1 MFRLAATAK
10 KASGGFYILLQR
22 FAPSVAR
29 AVRPDRNGMVM
40 HQTYVWSRAIMWI
53 IIATIVLSVVWA
65 CFARMD
71 EVIHAKGKLQPRGSV
86 QEVQSPVGGVIE
98 QVMVKEGSAV
108 TKGQPLLRLDRK
120 VAEVEVNSLTDQLQS
135 LQAERDFYEAA
146 LSGQVQTAAPEG
158 LSSAVANLAK
168 DRAALV
174 AEDQLLRAIID
185 ASSIDGV
192 LNADQKALLSTELLN
207 YEEKLNATR
216 QQLEQAREIEER
228 TREIWTRFR
237 GLAEKKVAS
246 VVETMAKEVQHIE
259 AFAKVKDLEGQE
271 ENLTTQFRM
280 NARTRLGE
288 NTKRLAQ
295 TEAEL
300 GRAKLANLQRL
311 AEVESRL
318 AAAKESLTYHTID
331 SPANGVVFELISST
345 PGTVVGA
352 KDIVLK
358 IVPSE
363 ELIAK
368 IEITNRDIGF
378 IRTGMAAEVE
388 VDSFPKME
396 FGYID
401 GEVFF
406 VGSDALPPTEV
417 TPVYTF
423 PAKVSLMQQY
433 LEVGDKQISLQ
444 SGMSV
449 SVNLKVRDRRV
460 ITFFLDS
467 LMGPVDR
474 MREVR

>member
-1 MFRLAATAK
+1 MGRLAATAK
-10 KASGGFYILLQR
+10 KASGGFSTLLHR

-29 AVRPDRNGMVM
+29 AVRPDPHGMVM

-86 QEVQSPVGGVIE
+86 QDIQSPVGGVIE
-98 QVMVKEGSAV
+98 EVMVKEGSTV
-108 TKGQPLLRLDRK
+108 VVGQPLIRLDPK
-120 VAEVEVNSLTDQLQS
+120 VAEVEVRSLQDQVQS
-135 LQAERDFYEAA
+135 LQAEKAFYDGILGADGKAETPES
-146 LSGQVQTAAPEG
+146 LSPE
-158 LSSAVANLAK
+158 VAGLAK
-168 DRAALV
+168 DYASLL
-174 AEDQLLRAIID
+174 AEDKLLRAIIE
-185 ASSIDGV
+185 SSSVDVG
-192 LNADQKALLSTELLN
+192 LNVDQKALFGAEIKN
-207 YEEKLNATR
+207 YEENLSAVR
-216 QQLEQAREIEER
+216 SQLVQAKEIETR
-228 TREIWTRFR
+228 TEEILKRY
-237 GLAEKKVAS
+237 
-246 VVETMAKEVQHIE
+246 
-259 AFAKVKDLEGQE
+259 KDLAAKKIASEVEMMSHEVEYFQAVARVKELESKE
-271 ENLTTQFRM
+271 ENFSTKFRM
-280 NARTRLGE
+280 DARTRLGD
-288 NTKRLAQ
+288 NTKRMAIIQ
-295 TEAEL
+295 SDL
-300 GRAKLANLQRL
+300 GRARLANLQRL
-311 AEVESRL
+311 AEAESRL
-318 AAAKESLTYHTID
+318 ASARESLTYHMIK
-331 SPANGVVFELISST
+331 SPSNGVVFELISST

>member
-1 MFRLAATAK
+1 MTKLRKFLQDLYGSVGRAT
-10 KASGGFYILLQR
+10 
-22 FAPSVAR
+22 
-29 AVRPDRNGMVM
+29 RPNPHGMVM
-40 HQTYVWSRAIMWI
+40 HQTYAWSRAILWI
-53 IIATIVLSVVWA
+53 IIGTIILSVVWA

-71 EVIHAKGKLQPRGSV
+71 EVIHAKGKLEPRGSV
-86 QEVQSPVGGVIE
+86 QDVQSPVGGVVE
-98 QVMVKEGSAV
+98 EVMVKEGSAV
-108 TKGQPLLRLDRK
+108 TVGQPLIRLDRK
-120 VAEVEVNSLTDQLQS
+120 VAEVEVNSLTEQLQS
-135 LQAERDFYEAA
+135 LQAERDFYEAV
-146 LSGQVQTAAPEG
+146 LGGQVQTNAPEG

-174 AEDQLLRAIID
+174 AEDKLLRAII
-185 ASSIDGV
+185 ASSSIDGV
-192 LNADQKALLSTELLN
+192 LNADQKELLSTELRN
-207 YEEKLNATR
+207 FEEKLNATR
-216 QQLEQAREIEER
+216 QQLEQAREIEQR

-246 VVETMAKEVQHIE
+246 EVETMAKEVEHIQ
-259 AFAKVKDLEGQE
+259 ALAKVKELEGQE

-280 NARTRLGE
+280 DARTRLGE

-300 GRAKLANLQRL
+300 GRAKLGNLQRL

-368 IEITNRDIGF
+368 IDITNRDIGF

-417 TPVYTF
+417 TPYYNF
-423 PAKVSLMQQY
+423 PAKVSLVRQF
-433 LEVGDKQISLQ
+433 LDVGDKKITLQ

-460 ITFFLDS
+460 INFFLDS
-467 LMGPVDR
+467 LIGPVDR